1 MSNYKMP
8 FNHLLNPG
16 HTACAGCGMILA
28 LMHALDVCGPKT
40 IVCGATGCS
49 EVTTTKYPTSSFKT
63 PYIHSLFE
71 NPAPVA
77 SGILAMLKKKKL
89 DKDVNVLVHGGD
101 GAFFDI
107 GLGMISGAWNRRD
120 NALYICYD
128 NEAYMNTGV
137 QASSST
143 PLDSYTMTTPA
154 GKESQGNQY
163 HKKDMLAIALAHK
176 LPYVASA
183 TIGDLIDFDNKVKK
197 ALTFDGPKYIQ
208 VYCTCVPGW
217 NTKEADTIKV
227 CQLAQLTGLY
237 PVLEYVNGE
246 LTNKKIV
253 PKDTPKVEEF
263 LKLQGRFRHLLDG
276 EARDV
281 PELRALQQICDDNIK
296 KFDLRG

>member
-1 MSNYKMP
+1 MTYKMP
-8 FNHLLNPG
+8 FTHLVNPG
-16 HTACAGCGMILA
+16 HTACSGCGMIIA
-28 LMHALDVCGPKT
+28 LMHAVDICGRNS

-49 EVTTTKYPTSSFKT
+49 EVTTTKYPTSSFKV

-77 SGILAMLKKKKL
+77 SGILAMLKRKKID
-89 DKDVNVLVHGGD
+89 DKVNVLVHGGD
-101 GAFFDI
+101 GYFFDI
-107 GLGMISGAWNRRD
+107 GLSMISGAWNRRD

-163 HKKDMLAIALAHK
+163 RKKDLPAIALAHK
-176 LPYVASA
+176 LPYVATA
-183 TIGDLIDFDNKVKK
+183 TIGDIVDFDKKVKK
-197 ALTFDGPKYIQ
+197 ALTIKGPKYIQ

-217 NTKEADTIKV
+217 NTKEEDTIKV
-227 CQLAQLTGLY
+227 CQLAQQTGLY
-237 PVLEYVNGE
+237 PVLEYENGVLVNS
-246 LTNKKIV
+246 LKV
-253 PKDTPKVEEF
+253 PKDTPKIQEF

-276 EARDV
+276 ESRDL
-281 PELRALQQICDDNIK
+281 PELVELQRVCDENIK
-296 KFDLRG
+296 KYQLKG